1 MRSQALRAD
10 FLMLITAMIWGTAF
24 VAQRVGMD
32 NIGPFLFTGLRFTLG
47 ALALLPLVIYQG
59 RTKARHEPFLQRGLL
74 LGGLSMG
81 LALTVG
87 INLQQVGLLFTSVT
101 NSGFITGLYVIVV
114 PLLGLIIGHKTGL
127 GTWLGAFLAVAGMAL
142 LSIGEDFT
150 VASGDWIQLAGAFVW
165 GLHVLLVSFFVSR
178 HDAIRLAF
186 LQFATCAVVSL
197 LLALIFEE
205 IEPASIWLAGPALI
219 YGGLFAVAV
228 GYTLQVV
235 AQKHAIAS
243 HAAIILSLEA
253 VFAAIAGALFLEES
267 LTLRGYMGCV
277 LMFIGMLAAQLW
289 PRKAEPLTTASPAK
303 ARRPIASA
311 HRLQR
316 QMRGVLQVRLAMI
329 LGTQIVLGE
338 HVEQGVEHVRRVRI
352 TSQIQTECSD
362 LGSAQ
367 MVTAGGPT
375 QPVAR

>member
-24 VAQRVGMD
+24 VAQRIGMD
-32 NIGPFLFTGLRFTLG
+32 NIGPFLFTGLRFALG

-59 RTKARHEPFLQRGLL
+59 RTAARHEPFLQRGLI

-81 LALTVG
+81 LALTLG

-114 PLLGLIIGHKTGL
+114 PLLGLAIGHKTGL

-165 GLHVLLVSFFVSR
+165 GVHVLLVSFFVSR

-197 LLALIFEE
+197 LLALIFED
-205 IEPASIWLAGPALI
+205 INPASIWLAGPALI

-235 AQKHAIAS
+235 EQKHAIAS

-289 PRKAEPLTTASPAK
+289 PRKPEPLATAAPAK
-303 ARRPIASA
+303 A
-311 HRLQR
+311 
-316 QMRGVLQVRLAMI
+316 
-329 LGTQIVLGE
+329 
-338 HVEQGVEHVRRVRI
+338 
-352 TSQIQTECSD
+352 
-362 LGSAQ
+362 
-367 MVTAGGPT
+367 
-375 QPVAR
+375 

>member
-24 VAQRVGMD
+24 VAQRIGMD
-32 NIGPFLFTGLRFTLG
+32 NIGPFLFTGLRFALG
-47 ALALLPLVIYQG
+47 ALALLPLVIHQG
-59 RTKARHEPFLQRGLL
+59 RTAARHEPFLQRGLL
-74 LGGLSMG
+74 LGGMSMG

-114 PLLGLIIGHKTGL
+114 PLLGLALGHKTGL

-165 GLHVLLVSFFVSR
+165 GVHVLLVSFFVSR

-186 LQFATCAVVSL
+186 LQFATCALVSL
-197 LLALIFEE
+197 LLALVFEE
-205 IEPASIWLAGPALI
+205 IDPTNIWLAGPALL

-253 VFAAIAGALFLEES
+253 VFAAIAGALFLDES
-267 LTLRGYMGCV
+267 LTLRGYLGCV

-289 PRKAEPLTTASPAK
+289 PRRPEPAG
-303 ARRPIASA
+303 
-311 HRLQR
+311 Q
-316 QMRGVLQVRLAMI
+316 
-329 LGTQIVLGE
+329 
-338 HVEQGVEHVRRVRI
+338 
-352 TSQIQTECSD
+352 TS
-362 LGSAQ
+362 
-367 MVTAGGPT
+367 
-375 QPVAR
+375 

>member
-1 MRSQALRAD
+1 
-10 FLMLITAMIWGTAF
+10 
-24 VAQRVGMD
+24 
-32 NIGPFLFTGLRFTLG
+32 
-47 ALALLPLVIYQG
+47 VIYQG
-59 RTKARHEPFLQRGLL
+59 RTAARHKPFLQRGLI

-81 LALTVG
+81 LALTLG

-114 PLLGLIIGHKTGL
+114 PLLGLAIGHKTGL

-165 GLHVLLVSFFVSR
+165 GVHVLLVSFFVSR

-197 LLALIFEE
+197 LLALIFED
-205 IEPASIWLAGPALI
+205 INPASIWLAGPALI

-289 PRKAEPLTTASPAK
+289 PRKPEPLVADAPSK
-303 ARRPIASA
+303 A
-311 HRLQR
+311 
-316 QMRGVLQVRLAMI
+316 
-329 LGTQIVLGE
+329 
-338 HVEQGVEHVRRVRI
+338 
-352 TSQIQTECSD
+352 
-362 LGSAQ
+362 
-367 MVTAGGPT
+367 
-375 QPVAR
+375 

>member
-24 VAQRVGMD
+24 VAQRIGMD
-32 NIGPFLFTGLRFTLG
+32 NIGPFLFTGLRFALG
-47 ALALLPLVIYQG
+47 ALALLPLVIYLG

-114 PLLGLIIGHKTGL
+114 PLLGLIIGHRTGL
-127 GTWLGAFLAVAGMAL
+127 GTWVGAFLAVAGMAL
-142 LSIGEDFT
+142 LSIGEDFN

-205 IEPASIWLAGPALI
+205 IEPTSIWLAGPALI

-289 PRKAEPLTTASPAK
+289 PRKAEPLTAASPAK
-303 ARRPIASA
+303 A
-311 HRLQR
+311 
-316 QMRGVLQVRLAMI
+316 
-329 LGTQIVLGE
+329 
-338 HVEQGVEHVRRVRI
+338 
-352 TSQIQTECSD
+352 
-362 LGSAQ
+362 
-367 MVTAGGPT
+367 
-375 QPVAR
+375 